1 MAIATRGDLAGERGL
16 YDGGIKD
23 PFGSHLN
30 SARPASLFGQRLG
43 VRYAHDA
50 AKGAPM
56 AINIL
61 NDLPLSCRRTPEGWA
76 TTKMTIIKLAYLPH
90 GTWRCAII
98 DWKKI
103 RNRAET
109 VALLSIMA
117 AGYLA
122 PALVWSATDRTLQ
135 LSPCSCEEAT
145 ASDDEDDKLTD
156 CSHLERLHV
165 RDVQAVTND

>member
-1 MAIATRGDLAGERGL
+1 MAL
-16 YDGGIKD
+16 GG
-23 PFGSHLN
+23 
-30 SARPASLFGQRLG
+30 
-43 VRYAHDA
+43 
-50 AKGAPM
+50 
-56 AINIL
+56 
-61 NDLPLSCRRTPEGWA
+61 
-76 TTKMTIIKLAYLPH
+76 
-90 GTWRCAII
+90 CAMI

-103 RNRAET
+103 RNRA
-109 VALLSIMA
+109 VLAALLSIMA